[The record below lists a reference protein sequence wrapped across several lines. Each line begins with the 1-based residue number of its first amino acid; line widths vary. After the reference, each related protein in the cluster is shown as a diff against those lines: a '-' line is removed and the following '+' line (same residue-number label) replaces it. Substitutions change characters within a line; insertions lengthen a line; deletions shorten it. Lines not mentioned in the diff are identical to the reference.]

1 MYQVDNLHTELKRQR
16 LSQIVRHV
24 KLLME
29 GKQIGLRA
37 EINKTLITLS

>member
-1 MYQVDNLHTELKRQR
+1 VYQVDNLHTELTRQR

-29 GKQIGLRA
+29 SKQIGLKA
-37 EINKTLITLS
+37 